1 MKKIKTLLAGVTT
14 SLVLTASTWASPQTV
29 TLNVSGMTC
38 AACPITVKKA
48 RGKIPGVSKVEVRF
62 EKKQVLVT
70 FDDAKTNTDDEQ
82 RPDPLVENQLGRN
95 ARVRA

>member
-1 MKKIKTLLAGVTT
+1 MKNVKSRLAGAIVA
-14 SLVLTASTWASPQTV
+14 LILAAPAWASPKTV

-48 RGKIPGVSKVEVRF
+48 LEKIGGVSKVEVRF

-70 FDDAKTNTDDEQ
+70 FDDTKANVDALVKATTNAGYPSQPEKAAK
-82 RPDPLVENQLGRN
+82 
-95 ARVRA
+95 